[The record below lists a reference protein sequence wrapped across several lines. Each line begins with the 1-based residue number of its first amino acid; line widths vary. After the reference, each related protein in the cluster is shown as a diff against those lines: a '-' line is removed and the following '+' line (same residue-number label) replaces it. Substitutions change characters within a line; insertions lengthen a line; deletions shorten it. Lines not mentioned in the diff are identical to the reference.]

1 MLNVVSKGM
10 QTVKLCSD
18 KNLPILNWG
27 CQLTQV
33 VLYNGRKTDAELQA
47 LNAALHLLS
56 HWIILQSTTYS
67 ENNPY
72 TSVYSAKS

>member
-1 MLNVVSKGM
+1 
-10 QTVKLCSD
+10 
-18 KNLPILNWG
+18 
-27 CQLTQV
+27 
-33 VLYNGRKTDAELQA
+33 LYNGRKTDAELQA